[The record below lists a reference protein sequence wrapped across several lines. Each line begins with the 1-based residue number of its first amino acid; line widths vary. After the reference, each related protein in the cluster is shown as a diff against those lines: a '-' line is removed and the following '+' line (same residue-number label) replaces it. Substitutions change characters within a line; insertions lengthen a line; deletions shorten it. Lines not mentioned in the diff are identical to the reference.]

1 MESKYKFIA
10 QDMETMNRTMFGTSG
25 IRRSEESFQ
34 DDVLCLGQ
42 LKTLFG
48 EPLYITDD
56 LEDQFA
62 YCILALT
69 EEGKEIYLHVYGGST
84 GPAIGGKQDKDSR
97 DAADALAKMIVQ
109 AHPSD
114 YEYEGY
120 YWDGPTVVRE
130 GIRNGVPYRQE
141 EELAMP
147 IEERKRLYEEKDEE
161 KP

>member
-1 MESKYKFIA
+1 
-10 QDMETMNRTMFGTSG
+10 
-25 IRRSEESFQ
+25 
-34 DDVLCLGQ
+34 
-42 LKTLFG
+42 
-48 EPLYITDD
+48 
-56 LEDQFA
+56 
-62 YCILALT
+62 
-69 EEGKEIYLHVYGGST
+69 
-84 GPAIGGKQDKDSR
+84 
-97 DAADALAKMIVQ
+97 MIVQ